1 MRRLIIALMSLLAIS
16 ANAQDYSK
24 MSRYIRQLAFN
35 YADSQ
40 AAGAKGVSPTLSEDC
55 AEVLAFVKAPEDIVS
70 DYCIAHQGDIHI
82 CKLPVNQLATLSENE
97 NVVRIEASENTANID
112 LDSLASCV
120 EIKPLWEGTKPLPQ
134 AYDGSG
140 TVIGVPDIGIDYLH
154 PTFRSKKDGRL
165 RIVRAWDMLDFT
177 SSTTYN
183 EKKAFP
189 IGLLLTDTESIENKG
204 YTADS
209 KTEFH
214 GTHTTGIAAGSGWDT
229 PYIGMAPE
237 ADIYSVGCIV
247 SSNTSYIP
255 ENIKSLS
262 TTTLNALSFQRIFEY
277 ADSVG
282 KPAVVSYSI
291 SGTQDMTDEDAL
303 MNEYLAGLVSTPG
316 RAIVASIGNSGRMHR
331 YLPKTEETDTV
342 GGMVSTS
349 EKLFLINVSTKKKL
363 TLRITDYS
371 RSEADGRT
379 KEYSLDFTPTKHISR
394 SGLKWNDYYTETYIK
409 VLDSLSVGIFSGK
422 DGFDDSRVGYD
433 IFLQQKDK
441 KLNTFKYAVEIYAD
455 DTEAE
460 IFVQNGE
467 LTSGT
472 SYSPTLTGAQ
482 AVGNCGSPGAL
493 PAVIGVG
500 STSYWGL
507 GGQRSSYSSIGPS
520 LHGFTKPDICAPGS
534 RITSAYNSVYRE
546 NKGGLTV
553 VKESTYNDK
562 QYGWLRSDGTS
573 MSTPA
578 VAGIIA
584 LWFEAKPTLTQEDI
598 MDVFAHTSRH
608 PKEDLT
614 YPNNEYG
621 YGEINAYKG
630 LLYILGIDGIEGLQ
644 DEQLT
649 QGIVR
654 PANGGITVSVDKQ
667 YGSALPCRVY
677 DTAGRLVNS
686 TTIDGSEVMIP
697 LPQGVYAVQVGQLG
711 STLVRVN

>member
-1 MRRLIIALMSLLAIS
+1 MRKIFIIILIATATC

-35 YADSQ
+35 SKDSQ
-40 AAGAKGVSPTLSEDC
+40 SAGAKGISPTLSEDC
-55 AEVLAFVKAPEDIVS
+55 AEVLAFVKAPEETVS

-82 CKLPVNQLATLSENE
+82 CQIPISQLATLSENE
-97 NVVRIEASENTANID
+97 NVVRIEASENTANAD

-140 TVIGVPDIGIDYLH
+140 TVIGVTDIGIDYSH
-154 PTFRSKKDGRL
+154 PTFRSNKDGRL

-177 SSTTYN
+177 SSSTYN

-209 KTEFH
+209 KTEWH

-291 SGTQDMTDEDAL
+291 SGLQDMTNDDAL
-303 MNEYLAGLVSTPG
+303 LNEYLAGLVSTPG
-316 RAIVASIGNSGRMHR
+316 RAIVASIGNSGRTHR

-349 EKLFLINVSTKKKL
+349 EKLFVINISTKKKL

-371 RSEADGRT
+371 RTEADGRT

-394 SGLKWNDYYTETYIK
+394 SGLKWDDYYQDMYIK

-422 DGFDDSRVGYD
+422 DGFDNSRVGYD

-441 KLNTFKYAVEIYAD
+441 KLNTFKYAVEIFAD

-482 AVGNCGSPGAL
+482 AVGNCGSPAAL

-520 LHGFTKPDICAPGS
+520 LHGYTKPDISAPGY
-534 RITSAYNSVYRE
+534 RIASAYNSIYRE
-546 NKGGLTV
+546 NHSGMTT
-553 VKESTYNDK
+553 VKESTYNNK
-562 QYGWLRSDGTS
+562 QYAWLRSDGTS

-584 LWFEAKPTLTQEDI
+584 LWLQAKPTLTQEDI
-598 MDVFAHTSRH
+598 IDVFAHTSDH

-644 DEQLT
+644 AEPLA
-649 QGIVR
+649 QGIVL
-654 PANGGITVSVDKQ
+654 PINGGIKIETE
-667 YGSALPCRVY
+667 GSTPLPCRIYNTGGQLVKTITV
-677 DTAGRLVNS
+677 DRTANVNL
-686 TTIDGSEVMIP
+686 MP
-697 LPQGVYAVQVGQLG
+697 GVYAVQVGRLG